1 MSDQLQPPAAAAP
14 VENVENVD
22 NGLEATELSRLKTQ
36 PAAALST
43 SQAHNA
49 SHHQHRYLGSPVLE
63 SIRQFWSHQVSVIVP
78 HEACRD
84 HLALERTFLSYL
96 RTSLALSSIGVAVAQ
111 LFRLQHSPTP
121 NFAFGFFVLG
131 KPLACICQGAAIVTL
146 SIGAYRSWRLQNAII
161 RNKAISGGFEIILV
175 GLGVSMLILLFFALT
190 LAVDIQKEY

>member
-43 SQAHNA
+43 SQGHNA

-84 HLALERTFLSYL
+84 HLGQF
-96 RTSLALSSIGVAVAQ
+96 
-111 LFRLQHSPTP
+111 
-121 NFAFGFFVLG
+121 
-131 KPLACICQGAAIVTL
+131 
-146 SIGAYRSWRLQNAII
+146 
-161 RNKAISGGFEIILV
+161 
-175 GLGVSMLILLFFALT
+175 LILRVSCSPWHT
-190 LAVDIQKEY
+190 QRHIIM